1 MGNANDLAKAESHY
15 YTALDLFASGDS
27 AASIAEFEASIA
39 ADPTFMDARHGLT
52 RALQETGN
60 IDRAIEEAKTIAK
73 LDPNDVLSHTSLSI
87 LYQMKGLITEAEAES
102 AKARILGWK
111 YQLKEQK
118 KNSET

>member
-15 YTALDLFASGDS
+15 YTALDLFASGDAE
-27 AASIAEFEASIA
+27 AAIAEFEASIV
-39 ADPTFMDARHGLT
+39 ADPTFMDARHGLS

-60 IDRAIEEAKTIAK
+60 IDRAIEEATAIAN
-73 LDPNDVLSHTSLSI
+73 LDSDDVLSHTSLSI
-87 LYQMKGLITEAEAES
+87 LYQIKGMIAEAEAES

-118 KNSET
+118 KNFET